1 MLLPLQLPRND
12 FKENFMG
19 MNVGSN
25 NDDDV
30 MLEVN
35 MTPLID
41 VML

>member
-1 MLLPLQLPRND
+1 
-12 FKENFMG
+12 MG

-25 NDDDV
+25 NEDDV

-41 VML
+41 V